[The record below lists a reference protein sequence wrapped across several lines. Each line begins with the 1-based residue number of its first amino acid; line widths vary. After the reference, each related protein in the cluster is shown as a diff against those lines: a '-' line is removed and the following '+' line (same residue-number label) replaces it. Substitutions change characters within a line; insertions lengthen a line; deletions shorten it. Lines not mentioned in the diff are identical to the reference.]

1 MVSASNEYASEGCSA
16 RGFDQADQAAFAGRS
31 QELGFYFW
39 HLFDQFDMVDIN
51 SNSIV
56 IITTTTI
63 IIMII

>member
-1 MVSASNEYASEGCSA
+1 VVSASNEYASEGCSA

-31 QELGFYFW
+31 QYLGFDFW
-39 HLFDQFDMVDIN
+39 HQFDQFDMVDIN

-56 IITTTTI
+56 ITTTTI